1 MGGWALIP
9 QLLIYCHGRFMSDGP
24 QASNPVSLS
33 LAELCE
39 EVTAQFTARFADEPR
54 WIVAAP
60 GRVNLIGEHTDYNGG
75 FVLPAAIDR
84 YVVIAAGPSE
94 GETACLVGADVGE
107 EASIQI
113 SGVIEP
119 RPVTWASYIQGVI
132 AGFVARGYQVPS
144 FHAVLRS
151 TVPLGGG
158 LSSSA
163 AIEVATA
170 TLLEAMLDCEL
181 DPIEKALLC
190 QEAEHKF
197 AGVPCGIMDQFSSV
211 LCEQDALML
220 LDCRSQA
227 CRLVPLADLDVTIL
241 IANSNVKHELTVG
254 EYARRRAEC
263 EAAAQTLAVETLRDI
278 TREQLEACREQLGE
292 VNHRRARHVVGEI
305 ARTLEAAAALAA
317 AQWQEV
323 GRLMY
328 ASHASL
334 RDDYEVS
341 CDELNLLVELAHEIG
356 EAGGVIGSRMT
367 GGGFGGCTV
376 SLVETAAAESIA
388 EIIRQRYFQQTGIQP
403 TLFTTRPA
411 RGAHRIK

>member
-1 MGGWALIP
+1 MFLDAKTTISMSSPLAAL
-9 QLLIYCHGRFMSDGP
+9 GE
-24 QASNPVSLS
+24 AAV
-33 LAELCE
+33 AE
-39 EVTAQFTARFADEPR
+39 FKARFGDEPR
-54 WIVAAP
+54 WVVAAP

-84 YVVIAAGPSE
+84 YVLIAAGPSA
-94 GETACLVGADVGE
+94 GNAAFLFGADVE
-107 EASIQI
+107 DEAAIQI
-113 SGVIEP
+113 AGTIEP
-119 RPVTWASYIQGVI
+119 GPVTWASYIQGVV

-144 FHAVLRS
+144 FQAVVRS

-163 AIEVATA
+163 ALEVATA
-170 TLLEAMLDCEL
+170 TLLEAMLGHEL
-181 DPIEKALLC
+181 APIEKALLC

-211 LCEQDALML
+211 LGQQDAFML
-220 LDCRSQA
+220 LDCRSQSVE
-227 CRLVPLADLDVTIL
+227 LVPLDDPDVTIL
-241 IANSNVKHELTVG
+241 IANSNVKHALTGG

-263 EAAAQTLAVETLRDI
+263 EAAARTLKVDTLRDV

-305 ARTLEAAAALAA
+305 SRTLEAATAIHD
-317 AQWQEV
+317 AQWREV

-328 ASHASL
+328 ASHVSL

-341 CDELNLLVELAHEIG
+341 CDELNLLVELAQEIG

-376 SLVETAAAESIA
+376 SLVKTDAAGAVA
-388 EIIRQRYFQQTGIQP
+388 RLLAQRYFQQTGIQP

-411 RGAHRIK
+411 RGAHRLNF

>member
-1 MGGWALIP
+1 
-9 QLLIYCHGRFMSDGP
+9 MSDD
-24 QASNPVSLS
+24 ATTSNSLTPS
-33 LAELCE
+33 LAEFSE
-39 EVTAQFTARFADEPR
+39 EVAAQFHARFREEPQ

-84 YVVIAAGPSE
+84 YVVIAAGPSDPA
-94 GETACLVGADVGE
+94 ETRLVGADVGE
-107 EASIQI
+107 EVSCQLREEI
-113 SGVIEP
+113 
-119 RPVTWASYIQGVI
+119 RPGPITWASYILGVI
-132 AGFVARGYQVPS
+132 AGFKAREANPS
-144 FHAVLRS
+144 PFNALVRS

-163 AIEVATA
+163 ALEVATA
-170 TLLEAMLDCEL
+170 TLLEAMLDMSL

-211 LCEQDALML
+211 LCQEDALML
-220 LDCRSQA
+220 LDCRSQSVE
-227 CRLVPLADLDVTIL
+227 LVTLDDPCLTIL
-241 IANSNVKHELTVG
+241 IANSNVKHELTGG

-263 EAAAQTLAVETLRDI
+263 EAAAKALGVDTLRDA
-278 TREQLEACREQLGE
+278 TSDQLDVVREQLGP
-292 VNHRRARHVVGEI
+292 VHCRRARHVIGEI
-305 ARTLEAAAALAA
+305 ARTLDAVAAIRDAR
-317 AQWQEV
+317 WQDV

-341 CDELNLLVELAHEIG
+341 CVELDLLVELARELG
-356 EAGGVIGSRMT
+356 EAKGVIGSRMT

-376 SLVETAAAESIA
+376 SLVRSSDAESVADCIS
-388 EIIRQRYFQQTGIQP
+388 ERYFQQTGIQP

>member
-1 MGGWALIP
+1 MFDDDKTPHSA
-9 QLLIYCHGRFMSDGP
+9 
-24 QASNPVSLS
+24 SLS
-33 LAELCE
+33 LDALCAE
-39 EVTAQFTARFADEPR
+39 VSAQFRARFADEPR

-84 YVVIAAGPSE
+84 YVVIAAGPSD
-94 GETACLVGADVGE
+94 GDVACLIGADVEE
-107 EASIQI
+107 EASVQI
-113 SGVIEP
+113 AGVIEP
-119 RPVTWASYIQGVI
+119 GPVTWASYIQGVV

-144 FHAVLRS
+144 FNAVLRS

-170 TLLEAMLDCEL
+170 TLLEAMLECAM

-220 LDCRSQA
+220 LDCRSQSV
-227 CRLVPLADLDVTIL
+227 RLVPLADLDVTIL
-241 IANSNVKHELTVG
+241 IANSNVKHELTGG

-305 ARTLEAAAALAA
+305 ARTLEAAAAIPE
-317 AQWQEV
+317 AQWRTV

-341 CDELNLLVELAHEIG
+341 CDELNLLVVGCGFHLATVLPTDRDSTDTIYHAPRSRCSSREVSSELD
-356 EAGGVIGSRMT
+356 
-367 GGGFGGCTV
+367 
-376 SLVETAAAESIA
+376 LW
-388 EIIRQRYFQQTGIQP
+388 P
-403 TLFTTRPA
+403 
-411 RGAHRIK
+411 